1 MRHGPDST
9 PTRQIDASNMTSRG
23 PAPPGSPPP
32 LRLGPYS
39 LASLGTLTAL
49 LILALVLGTAAMLK
63 VSYDDTLR
71 QQKTTLR
78 NLAIAFSAQTQIVAQ
93 AVDQAMH
100 QVERNYRPGAGA
112 QPVRLDYFDQQ
123 GAAREYLLGLYVF
136 GLDGTLLASAVP
148 PGAAMHAAIPAAP
161 GAAALHSEAPHIS
174 ISAVDRKT
182 GRGVIQ
188 VVRPL
193 HNAGGRRVGSV
204 LAQVD
209 SERFE
214 RIYSL
219 VELGEGGSVTLL
231 HRDGTMLVRGPN
243 LPLSIGRS
251 FAGSPLFRQHLPRSE
266 RGAFETR
273 SPVDGKDRLYGYDAV
288 SNYPLVIITG
298 MNKALA
304 LASWYGRLWTA
315 VSLLA
320 LICMVVLFLAWR
332 VARDTRR
339 QRALIAR
346 LEASEAR
353 AGRSADYLATI
364 LNAVRTPI
372 WVLDAGRRVA
382 MFNEAFARFVGRA
395 AAEIDGRAEAELF
408 DPAGAP
414 ERERRYAQ
422 VLAGGRSDEALG
434 QVKDGSG
441 DARTVIQ
448 QTAPL
453 RDAGGQ
459 VQLVN
464 LLTDI
469 TERERAEAHLAY
481 LANFDALT
489 GLPNQHHFRHLLGAE
504 LADAA
509 AKGAQFGTIVVSLAR
524 LHEISDLLGTEAGN
538 AALREVGALFQSQLS
553 RAAGVARIKDNEF
566 ALVVHAHHGR
576 GELEEFA
583 GALHR
588 RLSHALPVGGREF
601 FLGPMVGVSVFPED
615 GHSADE
621 LLRRA
626 DSARNRL
633 GSNGDT
639 IHFFSE
645 SAQIDLDERLT
656 VEAHLRRALERGE
669 LRMVYQPKVAI
680 ASGRIVGLEAL
691 LRWNNAELGD
701 VSPVRFIP
709 LAERTGLIVPIG
721 AWVLEQTCRQVARW
735 NADGVM
741 LKVAV
746 NLSPRQFD
754 QKDLIPMVE
763 RCLSGSGI
771 DPSCLELEITET
783 ALMSRAGD
791 VDALMHA
798 LRALGVELSIDDFG
812 TGYSSLAALKRFP
825 VQRLKIDR
833 AFIRDLGRDDDSAAI
848 VRSIVNLA
856 RNLKLA
862 VVAEGVETEEQLA
875 LLRGLACDDYQ
886 GFLFSRPIE
895 AEAVRALVEANHA
908 GVM

>member
-1 MRHGPDST
+1 MT
-9 PTRQIDASNMTSRG
+9 PRDPSPTS
-23 PAPPGSPPP
+23 ATPP

-39 LASLGTLTAL
+39 LAGLATLTAL
-49 LILALVLGTAAMLK
+49 VVLALVLGTAAMLK
-63 VSYDDTLR
+63 LSYDDTLR

-78 NLAIAFSAQTQIVAQ
+78 NLSIAFAAQTLIVAQ
-93 AVDQAMH
+93 AVDQALR
-100 QVERNYRPGAGA
+100 QAERAYRPGPGA
-112 QPVRLDYFDQQ
+112 EPVRLDYFDQQ
-123 GAAREYLLGLYVF
+123 GAAQEYLLGLYIF
-136 GLDGTLLASAVP
+136 GLDGRLLASDRP
-148 PGAAMHAAIPAAP
+148 PGAAMHAQLPAPPAA
-161 GAAALHSEAPHIS
+161 ADLRSDALQIS
-174 ISAVDRKT
+174 ITSVDRST
-182 GRGVIQ
+182 GRGTIH

-193 HNAGGRRVGSV
+193 LNPAGRRIGSV

-209 SERFE
+209 SERFA

-219 VELGEGGSVTLL
+219 VELGEGGSVTLF
-231 HRDGTMLVRGPN
+231 HRDGTMLVRGPG

-251 FAGSPLFRQHLPRSE
+251 FAETILFRQYLPRAE
-266 RGAFETR
+266 RGTFDTR
-273 SPVDGKDRLYGYDAV
+273 SPIDGKQRLYGYDAV
-288 SNYPLVIITG
+288 ANYPLVIISG
-298 MNKALA
+298 MNKSVA

-315 VSLLA
+315 VSLLV
-320 LICMVVLFLAWR
+320 LICMVVVFLAWR

-339 QRALIAR
+339 QQALISQ

-353 AGRSADYLATI
+353 AGKSAAYLATI
-364 LNAVRTPI
+364 LNTVRAPI
-372 WVLDAGRRVA
+372 WVLDGAWHVV
-382 MFNEAFARFVGRA
+382 MFNEAFARFVGRPA
-395 AAEIDGRAEAELF
+395 SEIGGRAEAELL
-408 DPAGAP
+408 DPEGAP
-414 ERERRYAQ
+414 ARARRYAQ
-422 VLAGGRSDEALG
+422 VLGSGRSDEVLASIG
-434 QVKDGSG
+434 DSSG
-441 DARTVIQ
+441 ETRTVIH
-448 QTAPL
+448 QTAQL
-453 RDAGGQ
+453 LDASGQ
-459 VQLVN
+459 VQLVS

-489 GLPNQHHFRHLLGAE
+489 GLPNQHHFRHLLDAE

-509 AKGAQFGTIVVSLAR
+509 AKGTQLGTVVVSLAR
-524 LHEISDLLGTEAGN
+524 LHEISDLLGSDAGN
-538 AALREVGALFQSQLS
+538 AALRQVGSLFQSQLP

-566 ALVVHAHHGR
+566 AMVVHAHHGR
-576 GELEEFA
+576 SELEEFA
-583 GALHR
+583 SALHR
-588 RLSHALPVGGREF
+588 RLSNALTVGGREF
-601 FLGPMVGVSVFPED
+601 FIGPMVGVSVFPED
-615 GHSADE
+615 GASADE
-621 LLRRA
+621 LFRRA

-633 GSNGDT
+633 GSNGDS

-645 SAQIDLDERLT
+645 SAHIDLDERLT
-656 VEAHLRRALERGE
+656 VEAQLRRALERGE
-669 LRMVYQPKVAI
+669 LRMVYQPKVSI

-691 LRWNNAELGD
+691 LRWNNGELGE

-735 NADGVM
+735 NAEGLV
-741 LKVAV
+741 LQVAV

-763 RCLSGSGI
+763 RCLRDSGI
-771 DPSCLELEITET
+771 DPACLELEITET
-783 ALMSRAGD
+783 ALMSRAGE
-791 VDALMHA
+791 VDDLMHA
-798 LRALGVELSIDDFG
+798 IRALGVELSIDDFG

-833 AFIRDLGRDDDSAAI
+833 AFVRDLGRDDDSAAI

-895 AEAVRALVEANHA
+895 AGAVRDLVEQNHA
-908 GVM
+908 AFA